1 MEKGYIQVYTGNGK
15 GKTTASLGLT
25 LRAAGAGFKVLIV
38 QFMKQGHYSELK
50 ALERFDDLVTIKQF
64 GAGGW
69 VKGKPS
75 DEEMVR
81 AREGFALLQDAME
94 TGAYDVVVAE
104 EANTAMKYG
113 LIGLEEMLELMA
125 NKPEAT
131 ELVITGR
138 YAHEEVMEKAD
149 LVSEIQPVKHYF
161 KEQGVTARVGIEK

>member
-38 QFMKQGHYSELK
+38 QFMKQGDYSEHK
-50 ALERFDDLVTIKQF
+50 ALERFSDLVTIKQF
-64 GAGGW
+64 GAGAW

-75 DEEMVR
+75 EEEVMR
-81 AREGFALLQDAME
+81 AREGFSLLQEAMKS
-94 TGAYDVVVAE
+94 GAYDVVVAE

-113 LIGLEEMLELMA
+113 LIGLEEMLELME
-125 NKPEAT
+125 NKPETT

-138 YAHEEVMEKAD
+138 YAHEAVMEKAD

-161 KEQGVTARVGIEK
+161 KEQGVKARVGIEK